1 MIVGKEFWIEI
12 LAKSL
17 ESSTLSSRIG
27 GAPDLIAVSGE
38 EGCCWGA
45 TGGLATGLA
54 TGGLTTLA
62 LLVFTV
68 GFLVLPVK
76 P

>member
-1 MIVGKEFWIEI
+1 

-17 ESSTLSSRIG
+17 ESSAISSRIG
-27 GAPDLIAVSGE
+27 GAPDLIAVFAE

-45 TGGLATGLA
+45 TGGLTTGLA
-54 TGGLTTLA
+54 TGGLATEGLITLA

>member
-1 MIVGKEFWIEI
+1 M
-12 LAKSL
+12 AKSL

-27 GAPDLIAVSGE
+27 GAPDLIAVFGE

-45 TGGLATGLA
+45 TGGLTTGAT
-54 TGGLTTLA
+54 TGGLTTEGGLA
-62 LLVFTV
+62 TLAVLAFTV